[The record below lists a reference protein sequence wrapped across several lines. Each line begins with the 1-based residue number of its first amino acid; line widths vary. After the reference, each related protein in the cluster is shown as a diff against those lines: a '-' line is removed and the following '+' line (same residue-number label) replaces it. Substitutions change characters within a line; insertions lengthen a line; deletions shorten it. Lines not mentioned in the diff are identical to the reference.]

1 MARAPE
7 MNTPRLRAKLA
18 QAGLDGLI
26 LASPEN
32 FFYTTG
38 AVIMTLRTLRDRLAF
53 SVVTTN
59 GDSLAVVCNIEESL
73 TKQDSWVSD
82 VRSYVERKEHP
93 IDALA
98 AALREKGWHRARLG
112 YEARFLPVA
121 QFERLRSALHEATLV
136 PCDDIIIGVRA
147 VKTPKEV
154 ERIQHAARVTERAI
168 ADAFAQA
175 RPGDTEKSVNDRIL
189 TNMLSLGADAP
200 LFSVFGTGANGLHA
214 HAIPGSKRLT
224 SGEAG
229 RVDSGG
235 EFGGYMSDLARS
247 VGIGDVPGYVV
258 DAYKKL
264 RTVQRDTIAFLRP
277 GRTAAEVFEFCK
289 ASFARHQLAFMM
301 PHIGHGI
308 AVLGGEIHEEPNL
321 HPFNPLPLEAGMV
334 FNIEPI
340 FMDFERRF
348 ALHIEDAA
356 LVTDAGPVILSDALP
371 TEELTIIR

>member
-1 MARAPE
+1 

-18 QAGLDGLI
+18 DARLDGLI

-38 AVIMTLRTLRDRLAF
+38 AVIVTLRTLRDRLAF
-53 SVVTTN
+53 SVVTAS
-59 GDSLAVVCNIEESL
+59 GDALAVVCNIEESL
-73 TKQDSWVSD
+73 TKQDSWVRD
-82 VRSYVERKEHP
+82 VRAYVERKEHP
-93 IDALA
+93 VDALA
-98 AALREKGWHRARLG
+98 AALREKGWHRGRLG

-121 QFERLRSALHEATLV
+121 QFERLRAALPEATLI
-136 PCDDIIIGVRA
+136 PADDVITAVRA
-147 VKTPKEV
+147 VKTSKEV

-168 ADAFAQA
+168 AEAFASA

-189 TNMLSLGADAP
+189 TNLLALGADAP
-200 LFSVFGTGANGLHA
+200 LFSVFGTGTNGLHA
-214 HAIPGSKRLT
+214 HAVPGSKRLT
-224 SGEAG
+224 PGEAG

-247 VGIGDVPGYVV
+247 VGIGDPPGYVV

-264 RTVQRDTIAFLRP
+264 RTIQRDTIAFLRP

-289 ASFARHQLAFMM
+289 AGYARAHLDFMM
-301 PHIGHGI
+301 PHIGHGV

-321 HPFNPLPLEAGMV
+321 HPFNPMPLEAGMV
-334 FNIEPI
+334 LNIEPI
-340 FMDFERRF
+340 YMDYARGF
-348 ALHIEDAA
+348 ALHIEDAG

>member
-1 MARAPE
+1 MARAQE

-18 QAGLDGLI
+18 QAGLDGLL

-38 AVIMTLRTLRDRLAF
+38 ALIITLRTLRDRLAF
-53 SVVTTN
+53 SAVTAS
-59 GDSLAVVCNIEESL
+59 GDALAVVCNIEESL

-93 IDALA
+93 VDALA
-98 AALREKGWHRARLG
+98 AALREKGWHRGRLG

-121 QFERLRSALHEATLV
+121 HFERLRTALPEATLV
-136 PCDDIIIGVRA
+136 PSDDVIVAVRA
-147 VKTPKEV
+147 VKTPREV

-168 ADAFAQA
+168 ADAFASA
-175 RPGDTEKSVNDRIL
+175 RPGETEKSVNDRIL
-189 TNMLSLGADAP
+189 TNMLSLGADSP
-200 LFSVFGTGANGLHA
+200 LFSVFGTGENGLHA

-224 SGEAG
+224 LGEAG

-247 VGIGDVPGYVV
+247 VGIGDVPAYVV

-264 RTVQRDTIAFLRP
+264 RTIQRDTIAFLRP

-289 ASFARHQLAFMM
+289 VGFARHRMAFIM
-301 PHIGHGI
+301 PHVGHGV

-321 HPFNPLPLEAGMV
+321 HPFNPMPLEAGMV
-334 FNIEPI
+334 LNIEPI
-340 FMDFERRF
+340 FMDQERRF

-356 LVTDAGPVILSDALP
+356 LVTDTGPVILSDALP
-371 TEELTIIR
+371 TEDLTIIR